1 MDEFKNMDKLKDEL
15 FEAIGKICKDYKE
28 KHEPEFKVGQ
38 WYISK
43 SEGRKDK
50 IYRVC
55 RINGRYIYYDCSNIE
70 GKSNWIAKDSVMYK
84 SSKPATKEQI
94 ESHLRKICDEKYI
107 GKKVKC
113 LHCGEYTI
121 INTPHPSGYDK
132 KYDQFWMIASNS
144 DGVCVYEQGKFAS
157 IIPDKKKLPKTREE
171 FEVFLNDY
179 DYERAICD
187 DEFTINIYLN
197 EYEIQ

>member
-15 FEAIGKICKDYKE
+15 FEAIDKIYKDYESKNE
-28 KHEPEFKVGQ
+28 PDTVPEFKVGDWVIGKNRCLPKKPSLIRKFYEYNLMDYDDFEGATKQ
-38 WYISK
+38 IAWKGYI
-43 SEGRKDK
+43 R
-50 IYRVC
+50 
-55 RINGRYIYYDCSNIE
+55 
-70 GKSNWIAKDSVMYK
+70 
-84 SSKPATKEQI
+84 PATKEEI
-94 ESHLRKICDEKYI
+94 ESHLRKICEKYI

>member
-15 FEAIGKICKDYKE
+15 FEAIDKICKDYESKNE
-28 KHEPEFKVGQ
+28 PDTVPEFKVGD
-38 WYISK
+38 WVIGENRCLPKKPSLIRKFYEYSLMDYDDF
-43 SEGRKDK
+43 EG
-50 IYRVC
+50 
-55 RINGRYIYYDCSNIE
+55 
-70 GKSNWIAKDSVMYK
+70 
-84 SSKPATKEQI
+84 ATKQIAWKGYIRHATKDEI

-157 IIPDKKKLPKTREE
+157 IIPDKKKPPETREE
-171 FEVFLNDY
+171 FEKFHKEYIESPLPFPEFLDQ
-179 DYERAICD
+179 
-187 DEFTINIYLN
+187 
-197 EYEIQ
+197 YEIQ